1 MSDFAKEIISV
12 NIEDELKQSYL
23 SYALSVIHGRAL
35 PDIRDGLKP
44 VHRRILYAMYDLKNS
59 YNKPYKKSARV
70 VGDVIGK
77 YHPHG
82 DSAVYDAMVRMA
94 QDFSM
99 RYPIVEGQGNFG
111 SIDGDP
117 PAAMRYTEVRMA
129 KITDQMYGDIEK
141 ETVSYSPNYD
151 GSEFIPD
158 VLPTKIP
165 NLLVNGSSGIAVG
178 MATNIPPHNLTE
190 VLNASV
196 NLINDPKL
204 SIDDLIKDIS
214 GPDFPTGGTID
225 GKAGIYEA
233 YKTGRGII
241 HIRSNTSIEEDE
253 KSGKQSLIIN
263 EIPFM
268 VNKAKMLEKIAELVK
283 EKKIEGI
290 TEIRDESDKDGLRVV
305 IEVRKG
311 DSVEVL
317 ENNLFAQTQLEQ
329 SFGINFTVLVDG
341 QPKEVNLKEMLEAF
355 IKHRKDIIT
364 KRTKYD
370 LKKAKDRGH
379 IVEGLMVAIANID
392 EVITIIKKSKDPKLA
407 ADAIC
412 KKVWK
417 AGPVEA
423 ILKKVG
429 KDACKP
435 KGLSNDLGINGKKYK
450 LSPDQAK
457 AILEL
462 RLGRLTGLE
471 QDNLS
476 NEFSDIVA
484 KIIDLQKILDD
495 KETLKNLMIEE
506 LEEVK
511 TNFGDERRT
520 LINDTRR
527 GITNEDLI
535 PEEMRVLTVSR
546 SGYAKTQP
554 LDEYR
559 EQRRGGQGKAAAA
572 VKEEDLIQNLYVLSS
587 HMQILCF
594 TTKGKV
600 FWLKVYEIPVA
611 SRTSKGRPLV
621 NMLNLDDDESVSDI
635 LPVSEFSDDQF
646 IFMATRNGTTK
657 KTNLSLFSKKY
668 KSGIKAINLDE
679 DDKLVGT
686 AITSGDN
693 EILLASSSGKLIRFN
708 ESHVRPMG
716 RTARGVRGIR
726 LKKDEKLISLM
737 IADSEK
743 TILCVSENGYGKKTA
758 LDDFPSHN
766 RGGQGVISMKTSER
780 NGSMVSAAL
789 VEDEDGIMLI
799 SDKGTMIRTSV
810 SQVPTLSRN
819 TQGVKVITPK
829 EGEKLIECVTI
840 PTRTKITKRTN
851 NAQMEFLRW
860 ARCHI

>member
-1 MSDFAKEIISV
+1 MTDFAKEIIPV

-44 VHRRILYAMYDLKNS
+44 VHRRILFAMYDLKNS

-94 QDFSM
+94 QDFSL
-99 RYPIVEGQGNFG
+99 RYTLVEGQGNFG

-129 KITDQMYGDIEK
+129 KITDMMLGDLEK
-141 ETVSYSPNYD
+141 ETVSFSPNYD

-165 NLLVNGSSGIAVG
+165 QLLINGSSGIAVG
-178 MATNIPPHNLTE
+178 MATNIPPHNLNE
-190 VLNASV
+190 VV
-196 NLINDPKL
+196 TGCINLIENPDL
-204 SIDDLIKDIS
+204 TIDDLIKDIP

-225 GKAGIYEA
+225 GRAGIYDA

-241 HIRSNTSIEEDE
+241 HIRSNTSIEED
-253 KSGKQSLIIN
+253 KSGKQSLIID

-268 VNKAKMLEKIAELVK
+268 VNKARMLEKIAELVK
-283 EKKIEGI
+283 DKKIEGI

-311 DSVEVL
+311 ESVEVL

-329 SFGINFTVLVDG
+329 SFGINLTVLSKG
-341 QPKEVNLKEMLEAF
+341 QPKEVNLKEILEAF
-355 IKHRKDIIT
+355 IEHRKDVII

-370 LKKAKDRGH
+370 LRKAKDRGH
-379 IVEGLMVAIANID
+379 IVEGLMVSIANID
-392 EVITIIKKSKDPKLA
+392 EVISIIKKSKDPKVA
-407 ADAIC
+407 AEELC
-412 KKVWK
+412 KKQWD
-417 AGPVEA
+417 AGPLSA

-429 KDACKP
+429 EDACKP
-435 KGLSNDLGINGKKYK
+435 EDLPKDVGINGKKYK
-450 LSPDQAK
+450 LSALQAK

-471 QDNLS
+471 QDNLN
-476 NEFSDIVA
+476 NEFNDIIA
-484 KIIDLQKILDD
+484 KILELQNILDD
-495 KETLKNLMIEE
+495 KATLKALIINE
-506 LEEVK
+506 LNEIK
-511 TNFGDERRT
+511 NNFGDERKT

-535 PEEMRVLTVSR
+535 PEETRVLTVSR

-559 EQRRGGQGKAAAA
+559 EQRRGGQGKAAAS

-587 HMQILCF
+587 HVQILCF

-611 SRTSKGRPLV
+611 SRISKGRPLV
-621 NMLNLDDDESVSDI
+621 NMLNLDDDESVSEI
-635 LPVSEFSDDQF
+635 LPVEEFTEDKF
-646 IFMATRNGTTK
+646 IFMATKKGTTK
-657 KTNLSLFSKKY
+657 KTNLSLFAKKY
-668 KSGIKAINLDE
+668 KSGIKAINLDDE
-679 DDKLVGT
+679 DVLIGT
-686 AITSGDN
+686 AITSGND
-693 EILLASSSGKLIRFN
+693 EILLASSSGKLIRFS

-716 RTARGVRGIR
+716 RTARGVRGIT

-737 IADSEK
+737 VGDETK
-743 TILCVSENGYGKKTA
+743 TILCVSENGYGKKTN

-766 RGGQGVISMKTSER
+766 RGGQGVISMKTSDR
-780 NGSMVSAAL
+780 NGSMVSSTL
-789 VEDEDGIMLI
+789 VEDNDGIMLI

-810 SQVPTLSRN
+810 EQVPTLSRN
-819 TQGVKVITPK
+819 TQGVKIITPK

-840 PTRTKITKRTN
+840 PQEEEDVVEEQEK
-851 NAQMEFLRW
+851 
-860 ARCHI
+860 

>member
-1 MSDFAKEIISV
+1 MSDFAKEII
-12 NIEDELKQSYL
+12 NINIQDELKQSYL

-44 VHRRILYAMYDLKNS
+44 VHRRILFAMHDLKNT

-82 DSAVYDAMVRMA
+82 DSAVYEAMVRMA

-99 RYPIVEGQGNFG
+99 RYMVVEGQGNFG
-111 SIDGDP
+111 SIDGDR

-129 KITDQMYGDIEK
+129 KITDHMLGDLEK
-141 ETVSYSPNYD
+141 DTVSFSPNYD

-158 VLPTKIP
+158 VLPTKVP
-165 NLLVNGSSGIAVG
+165 YLLINGSSGIAVG
-178 MATNIPPHNLTE
+178 MATNVPPHNLTE
-190 VLNASV
+190 V
-196 NLINDPKL
+196 INGCLRLVDNPDS
-204 SIDDLIKDIS
+204 SIDDLIQEIS

-225 GKAGIYEA
+225 GRSGIYEA

-241 HIRSNTSIEEDE
+241 HIRSNTSIEED
-253 KSGKQSLIIN
+253 KNGKQSLIIN
-263 EIPFM
+263 EIPYM
-268 VNKAKMLEKIAELVK
+268 VNKSKMLEKIAELVK

-329 SFGINFTVLVDG
+329 SFGINLTVLVDG
-341 QPKEVNLKEMLEAF
+341 QPREVNLKEILEAF
-355 IKHRKDIIT
+355 IKHRKNIIT
-364 KRTKYD
+364 KRTIFD
-370 LKKAKDRGH
+370 LKKAKERGH

-392 EVITIIKKSKDPKLA
+392 EVITIIKKSKDPKVA
-407 ADAIC
+407 AEALV
-412 KKVWK
+412 KKQWN

-435 KGLSNDLGINGKKYK
+435 LDIKAEYGLNGKKYK

-471 QDNLS
+471 QDNLNS
-476 NEFSDIVA
+476 EFSDLVA
-484 KIIDLQKILDD
+484 KILELQKILDD
-495 KETLKNLMIEE
+495 KTTLEIILVGE
-506 LEEVK
+506 LNEIK
-511 TNFGDERRT
+511 DNFGDERRT

-535 PEEMRVLTVSR
+535 PEETRVLTISR

-572 VKEEDLIQNLYVLSS
+572 VKEEDLIQSLYVLSS
-587 HMQILCF
+587 HTQILCF

-635 LPVSEFSDDQF
+635 LPVGEFSEDQY

-668 KSGIKAINLDE
+668 KSGIKAINLD
-679 DDKLVGT
+679 DDDRLIGT
-686 AITSGDN
+686 AITNGN
-693 EILLASSSGKLIRFN
+693 QEILLASSSGKLIRF
-708 ESHVRPMG
+708 EEDQVRHMG
-716 RTARGVRGIR
+716 RTARGVRGMK
-726 LKKDEKLISLM
+726 LKKGEKIISLM
-737 IADSEK
+737 IADDTK
-743 TILCVSENGYGKKTA
+743 TVLCVSENGYGKKTS
-758 LDDFPSHN
+758 LDDFPAHN

-780 NGSMVSAAL
+780 NGLMVSSTL
-789 VEDEDGIMLI
+789 VNDDAGIMLI

-810 SQVPTLSRN
+810 SQIPTLSRN

-840 PTRTKITKRTN
+840 PDEGDDEVQEEAT
-851 NAQMEFLRW
+851 E
-860 ARCHI
+860 

>member
-1 MSDFAKEIISV
+1 MSDFAKEIINV
-12 NIEDELKQSYL
+12 NIQDELKQSYL

-44 VHRRILYAMYDLKNS
+44 VHRRILFAMHDLKNT

-82 DSAVYDAMVRMA
+82 DSAVYEAMVRMA

-99 RYPIVEGQGNFG
+99 RYMVVEGQGNFG
-111 SIDGDP
+111 SIDGDR

-129 KITDQMYGDIEK
+129 KITDQMLGDLEK
-141 ETVSYSPNYD
+141 DTVSFSPNYD

-165 NLLVNGSSGIAVG
+165 NLLINGSSGIAVG

-190 VLNASV
+190 V
-196 NLINDPKL
+196 INGCLRLLSNPKT
-204 SIDDLIKDIS
+204 SIDELIQDIS

-241 HIRSNTSIEEDE
+241 HIRSNTTIEED
-253 KSGKQSLIIN
+253 KNGKQSIVVN
-263 EIPFM
+263 EIPYM

-317 ENNLFAQTQLEQ
+317 ENNLFSQTQLEQ
-329 SFGINFTVLVDG
+329 SFGINLTVLSEG
-341 QPKEVNLKEMLEAF
+341 QPKEVNLKEILEAF
-355 IKHRKDIIT
+355 IGHRKDIIT
-364 KRTKYD
+364 KRTIFD
-370 LKKAKDRGH
+370 LKKAKERGH

-392 EVITIIKKSKDPKLA
+392 EVITIIKKSKDPKVA
-407 ADAIC
+407 AAALV
-412 KKVWK
+412 KKSWK

-435 KGLSNDLGINGKKYK
+435 SNVGAEYGLKGKKYK
-450 LSPDQAK
+450 LSPEQAK

-471 QDNLS
+471 QDNL
-476 NEFSDIVA
+476 NAEFNDIVS
-484 KIIDLQKILDD
+484 KILELQKILDD
-495 KETLKNLMIEE
+495 KSTLEALLVSE
-506 LEEVK
+506 LNEIK
-511 TNFGDERRT
+511 DNFGDERRT
-520 LINDTRR
+520 LINNTRR

-535 PEEMRVLTVSR
+535 PEETRVLTISR

-559 EQRRGGQGKAAAA
+559 EQKRGGQGKAAAS

-587 HMQILCF
+587 HTQILCF

-621 NMLNLDDDESVSDI
+621 NMLNLDDDESVSEI
-635 LPVSEFSDDQF
+635 LPVGEFSDDKF
-646 IFMATRNGTTK
+646 IFMATKNGTTK

-668 KSGIKAINLDE
+668 KSGIKAINLD
-679 DDKLVGT
+679 DDDRLIGT
-686 AITSGDN
+686 AITDGN
-693 EILLASSSGKLIRFN
+693 QQILLASSAGKLIRFN
-708 ESHVRPMG
+708 EEHVRHMG
-716 RTARGVRGIR
+716 RTARGVRGMK
-726 LKKDEKLISLM
+726 LKKGEKIISLM
-737 IADSEK
+737 IADNTK
-743 TILCVSENGYGKKTA
+743 TVLCVSENGYGKKTN

-780 NGSMVSAAL
+780 NGAMVSSAL
-789 VEDEDGIMLI
+789 VNDDAGIMLI

-810 SQVPTLSRN
+810 SQIPTLSRN

-840 PTRTKITKRTN
+840 PDDGEDDDAKGG
-851 NAQMEFLRW
+851 ASE
-860 ARCHI
+860 

>member
-44 VHRRILYAMYDLKNS
+44 VHRRILFAMYDLKNS

-94 QDFSM
+94 QDFSL
-99 RYPIVEGQGNFG
+99 RYTLVEGQGNFG

-129 KITDQMYGDIEK
+129 KITDQMLGDLEK
-141 ETVSYSPNYD
+141 DTVSFSPNYD
-151 GSEFIPD
+151 GSEHIPD

-165 NLLVNGSSGIAVG
+165 NLLINGSSGIAVG

-190 VLNASV
+190 VITSCI
-196 NLINDPKL
+196 NLIENPKL
-204 SIDDLIKDIS
+204 SIDELIKDIP

-225 GKAGIYEA
+225 GRAGIYEA

-241 HIRSNTSIEEDE
+241 HIRSNTSIEED

-268 VNKAKMLEKIAELVK
+268 VNKARMLEKIAELVK
-283 EKKIEGI
+283 DKKIEGI

-329 SFGINFTVLVDG
+329 SFGINLTVLSKG
-341 QPKEVNLKEMLEAF
+341 QPKEVNLKEILEAF
-355 IKHRKDIIT
+355 IEHRKDVIV
-364 KRTKYD
+364 KRTKFD
-370 LKKAKDRGH
+370 LKKAKERGH
-379 IVEGLMVAIANID
+379 IVEGLMVSIANID
-392 EVITIIKKSKDPKLA
+392 EVIAIIKKSKDPKVA
-407 ADAIC
+407 AEALC
-412 KKVWK
+412 KKQWD
-417 AGPVEA
+417 AGPLHA

-429 KDACKP
+429 EDACKP
-435 KGLSNDLGINGKKYK
+435 KGLPKDVGIKGKKYK
-450 LSPDQAK
+450 LSPLQAK

-471 QDNLS
+471 QDNLN
-476 NEFSDIVA
+476 NEFNDIIT
-484 KIIDLQKILDD
+484 KILELQKILDD
-495 KETLKNLMIEE
+495 KATLQALIMDDLNQIKA
-506 LEEVK
+506 
-511 TNFGDERRT
+511 TFGDERKT

-535 PEEMRVLTVSR
+535 PEETRVLTVSR

-559 EQRRGGQGKAAAA
+559 EQRRGGQGKAAAS

-587 HMQILCF
+587 HVQILCF

-611 SRTSKGRPLV
+611 SRISKGRPLV
-621 NMLNLDDDESVSDI
+621 NMLNLDDDESVSEI
-635 LPVSEFSDDQF
+635 LPVDEFSDDKY
-646 IFMATRNGTTK
+646 IFMATRKGTTK
-657 KTNLSLFSKKY
+657 KTNLSLFAKKY
-668 KSGIKAINLDE
+668 KSGIKAINLD
-679 DDKLVGT
+679 DDVLIGT
-686 AITSGDN
+686 AITSGED
-693 EILLASSSGKLIRFN
+693 EILLASSAGKLIRFS

-716 RTARGVRGIR
+716 RTARGVRGIK
-726 LKKDEKLISLM
+726 LKKGEKLISLM
-737 IADSEK
+737 LGDPSK
-743 TILCVSENGYGKKTA
+743 TILCVSENGFGKKTN

-780 NGSMVSAAL
+780 NGVMVSSTL
-789 VEDEDGIMLI
+789 VEDDDGIMLI

-810 SQVPTLSRN
+810 EQVPTLSRN
-819 TQGVKVITPK
+819 TQGVKIITPK
-829 EGEKLIECVTI
+829 DGEKLIECVTI
-840 PTRTKITKRTN
+840 PKEDDEDN
-851 NAQMEFLRW
+851 HQ
-860 ARCHI
+860 

>member
-44 VHRRILYAMYDLKNS
+44 VHRRILFAMYDLKNS

-94 QDFSM
+94 QDFSL
-99 RYPIVEGQGNFG
+99 RYTLVEGQGNFG

-129 KITDQMYGDIEK
+129 KITDQMLGDLEK
-141 ETVSYSPNYD
+141 DTVSFSPNYD
-151 GSEFIPD
+151 GSEHIPD

-165 NLLVNGSSGIAVG
+165 NLLINGSSGIAVG

-190 VLNASV
+190 VITGCI
-196 NLINDPKL
+196 NLIENPKL
-204 SIDDLIKDIS
+204 SIDELIKDIP

-225 GKAGIYEA
+225 GRAGIYEA

-241 HIRSNTSIEEDE
+241 HIRSNTSIEED

-268 VNKAKMLEKIAELVK
+268 VNKARMLEKIAELVK
-283 EKKIEGI
+283 DKKIEGI

-329 SFGINFTVLVDG
+329 SFGINLTVLSKG
-341 QPKEVNLKEMLEAF
+341 QPKEVNLKEILEAF
-355 IKHRKDIIT
+355 IEHRKDVIV
-364 KRTKYD
+364 KRTKFD
-370 LKKAKDRGH
+370 LKKAKERGH
-379 IVEGLMVAIANID
+379 IVEGLMVSIANID
-392 EVITIIKKSKDPKLA
+392 EVIAIIKKSKDPKVA
-407 ADAIC
+407 AEALC
-412 KKVWK
+412 KKQWD
-417 AGPVEA
+417 AGPLHA

-429 KDACKP
+429 EDACKP
-435 KGLSNDLGINGKKYK
+435 KGLPKDVGIKGKKYK
-450 LSPDQAK
+450 LSPLQAK

-471 QDNLS
+471 QDNLN
-476 NEFSDIVA
+476 NEFNDIIT
-484 KIIDLQKILDD
+484 KILELQKILDD
-495 KETLKNLMIEE
+495 KATLQALIIDE
-506 LEEVK
+506 LNQIK
-511 TNFGDERRT
+511 ATFGDERKT

-535 PEEMRVLTVSR
+535 PEETRVLTVSR

-559 EQRRGGQGKAAAA
+559 EQRRGGQGKAAAS

-587 HMQILCF
+587 HVQILCF

-611 SRTSKGRPLV
+611 SRISKGRPLV
-621 NMLNLDDDESVSDI
+621 NMLNLDDDESVSEI
-635 LPVSEFSDDQF
+635 LPVDEFSDDKY
-646 IFMATRNGTTK
+646 IFMATRKGTTK
-657 KTNLSLFSKKY
+657 KTNLSLFAKKY
-668 KSGIKAINLDE
+668 KSGIKAINLD
-679 DDKLVGT
+679 DDDVLIGT
-686 AITSGDN
+686 AITSGED
-693 EILLASSSGKLIRFN
+693 EILLASSSGKLIRFS

-716 RTARGVRGIR
+716 RTARGVRGIK
-726 LKKDEKLISLM
+726 LKK
-737 IADSEK
+737 
-743 TILCVSENGYGKKTA
+743 
-758 LDDFPSHN
+758 
-766 RGGQGVISMKTSER
+766 
-780 NGSMVSAAL
+780 
-789 VEDEDGIMLI
+789 
-799 SDKGTMIRTSV
+799 
-810 SQVPTLSRN
+810 
-819 TQGVKVITPK
+819 
-829 EGEKLIECVTI
+829 GEK
-840 PTRTKITKRTN
+840 
-851 NAQMEFLRW
+851 
-860 ARCHI
+860 

>member
-1 MSDFAKEIISV
+1 MTDFAKEIIPI

-44 VHRRILYAMYDLKNS
+44 VHRRILFAMYDLKNS

-94 QDFSM
+94 QDFSL
-99 RYPIVEGQGNFG
+99 RYTLVEGQGNFG

-129 KITDQMYGDIEK
+129 KITDMMLGDLEK
-141 ETVSYSPNYD
+141 ETVSFSPNYD

-165 NLLVNGSSGIAVG
+165 QLLINGSSGIAVG
-178 MATNIPPHNLTE
+178 MATNIPPHNLNE
-190 VLNASV
+190 VV
-196 NLINDPKL
+196 TGCINLIENPDL
-204 SIDDLIKDIS
+204 TIDDLIKDIP

-225 GKAGIYEA
+225 GRAGIYDA

-241 HIRSNTSIEEDE
+241 HIRSNTSIEED
-253 KSGKQSLIIN
+253 KSGKQSLIID

-268 VNKAKMLEKIAELVK
+268 VNKARMLEKIAELVK
-283 EKKIEGI
+283 DKKIEGI

-311 DSVEVL
+311 ESVEVL

-329 SFGINFTVLVDG
+329 SFGINLTVLSKG
-341 QPKEVNLKEMLEAF
+341 QPKEVNLKEILEAF
-355 IKHRKDIIT
+355 IEHRKDVII

-370 LKKAKDRGH
+370 LRKAKDRGH
-379 IVEGLMVAIANID
+379 IVEGLMVSIANID
-392 EVITIIKKSKDPKLA
+392 EVISIIKKSKDPKVA
-407 ADAIC
+407 AEELC
-412 KKVWK
+412 KKQWD
-417 AGPVEA
+417 AGPLSA

-429 KDACKP
+429 EDACKP
-435 KGLSNDLGINGKKYK
+435 EDLPKDVGINGKKYK
-450 LSPDQAK
+450 LSALQAK

-471 QDNLS
+471 QDNLN
-476 NEFSDIVA
+476 NEFNDIIA
-484 KIIDLQKILDD
+484 KILELQNILDD
-495 KETLKNLMIEE
+495 KATLKALIINE
-506 LEEVK
+506 LNEIK
-511 TNFGDERRT
+511 NNFGDERKT

-535 PEEMRVLTVSR
+535 PEETRVLTVSR

-559 EQRRGGQGKAAAA
+559 EQRRGGQGKAAAS

-587 HMQILCF
+587 HVQILCF

-611 SRTSKGRPLV
+611 SRISKGRPLV
-621 NMLNLDDDESVSDI
+621 NMLNLDDDESVSEI
-635 LPVSEFSDDQF
+635 LPVEEFTEDKF
-646 IFMATRNGTTK
+646 IFMATKKGTTK
-657 KTNLSLFSKKY
+657 KTNLSLFAKKY
-668 KSGIKAINLDE
+668 KSGIKAINLD
-679 DDKLVGT
+679 DDDVLIGT
-686 AITSGDN
+686 AITSGND
-693 EILLASSSGKLIRFN
+693 EILLASSSGKLIRFS

-716 RTARGVRGIR
+716 RTARGVRGIT

-737 IADSEK
+737 VGDETK
-743 TILCVSENGYGKKTA
+743 TILCVSENGYGKKTN

-766 RGGQGVISMKTSER
+766 RGGQGVISMKTSDR
-780 NGSMVSAAL
+780 NGSMVSSTL
-789 VEDEDGIMLI
+789 VEDNDGIMLI

-810 SQVPTLSRN
+810 EQVPTLSRN
-819 TQGVKVITPK
+819 TQGVKIITPK

-840 PTRTKITKRTN
+840 PQEEEDVVEEQEK
-851 NAQMEFLRW
+851 
-860 ARCHI
+860 

>member
-1 MSDFAKEIISV
+1 MTDFAKEILPVS
-12 NIEDELKQSYL
+12 IENELKQSYL

-99 RYPIVEGQGNFG
+99 RYTLVEGQGNFG

-129 KITDQMYGDIEK
+129 KITDQMLADLEK
-141 ETVSYSPNYD
+141 ETVSFSENYD
-151 GSEFIPD
+151 GSEHIPD

-165 NLLVNGSSGIAVG
+165 NLLINGSSGIAVG

-190 VLNASV
+190 VINASI
-196 NLINDPKL
+196 NLINNPKT
-204 SIDDLIKDIS
+204 SIDEIIKDIS
-214 GPDFPTGGTID
+214 GPDFPTGGIID

-241 HIRSNTSIEEDE
+241 HIRSKTSIEED
-253 KSGKQSLIIN
+253 KNGKQSLIIH
-263 EIPFM
+263 EIPYM
-268 VNKAKMLEKIAELVK
+268 VNKARMLEKIAELVK
-283 EKKIEGI
+283 DKKIEGI

-341 QPKEVNLKEMLEAF
+341 QPKEVDIKEILSAF
-355 IKHRKDIIT
+355 VKHRKEIII

-370 LKKAKDRGH
+370 LKKTKERGH

-392 EVITIIKKSKDPKLA
+392 EVIQIIKKSKDPKIA
-407 ADAIC
+407 AEALC
-412 KKVWK
+412 KKLWK

-435 KGLSNDLGINGKKYK
+435 SGISKDAGISGKKYK
-450 LSPDQAK
+450 LSKEQAK

-476 NEFSDIVA
+476 KEFNEIIN
-484 KIIDLQKILDD
+484 KIIELQKILDD
-495 KETLKNLMIEE
+495 KDTLKALIISE
-506 LEEVK
+506 LDEIK
-511 TNFGDERRT
+511 NNFGDERKT
-520 LINDTRR
+520 DINDTRR

-535 PEEMRVLTVSR
+535 PEETRVLTVSR

-559 EQRRGGQGKAAAA
+559 EQRRGGQGKAAAS

-587 HMQILCF
+587 HDQILCF

-621 NMLNLDDDESVSDI
+621 NMLKLDDDERVSDI
-635 LPVSEFSDDQF
+635 LPVNDFSDDQY
-646 IFMATRNGTTK
+646 IYMATKKGTNK
-657 KTNLSLFSKKY
+657 KSNLSFFAKKY
-668 KSGIKAINLDE
+668 KSGIKAINLDD
-679 DDKLVGT
+679 DDKLIGT
-686 AITSGDN
+686 AITNGQD
-693 EILLASSSGKLIRFN
+693 EILLASSSGKLIRFH
-708 ESHVRPMG
+708 ESKVRPMG
-716 RTARGVRGIR
+716 RTARGVRGMK
-726 LKKDEKLISLM
+726 LKKGESLISLM
-737 IADSEK
+737 VADNTK
-743 TILCVSENGYGKKTA
+743 TVLCVSENGYGKKTK
-758 LDDFPSHN
+758 LDDFPTHN
-766 RGGQGVISMKTSER
+766 RGGQGVISIKTSER
-780 NGSMVSAAL
+780 NGLMVSAKL
-789 VEDEDGIMLI
+789 VEDDDGIMLI
-799 SDKGTMIRTSV
+799 SDKGTMIRTNV
-810 SQVPTLSRN
+810 NQVPTLSRN
-819 TQGVKVITPK
+819 TQGVKIISPK
-829 EGEKLIECVTI
+829 DGEKLIECVNI
-840 PTRTKITKRTN
+840 PKEET
-851 NAQMEFLRW
+851 EEE
-860 ARCHI
+860 

>member
-1 MSDFAKEIISV
+1 MSDFAKEIINV
-12 NIEDELKQSYL
+12 NIQDELKQSYL

-44 VHRRILYAMYDLKNS
+44 VHRRILFAMHDLKNT

-82 DSAVYDAMVRMA
+82 DSAVYEAMVRMA

-99 RYPIVEGQGNFG
+99 RYMVVEGQGNFG
-111 SIDGDP
+111 SIDGDR

-129 KITDQMYGDIEK
+129 KITDHMLGDLEK
-141 ETVSYSPNYD
+141 DTVSFSPNYD

-165 NLLVNGSSGIAVG
+165 YLLINGSSGIAVG

-190 VLNASV
+190 V
-196 NLINDPKL
+196 INGCLKL
-204 SIDDLIKDIS
+204 VEKPDSSIDDLIHEIS

-225 GKAGIYEA
+225 GRAGIYEA

-241 HIRSNTSIEEDE
+241 HIRSNTSIEED
-253 KSGKQSLIIN
+253 KNGKQSLIVN
-263 EIPFM
+263 EIPYM

-329 SFGINFTVLVDG
+329 SFGINLTVLVDG
-341 QPKEVNLKEMLEAF
+341 QPREVNLKEILEAF
-355 IKHRKDIIT
+355 IKHRKNIIT
-364 KRTKYD
+364 KRTIFD
-370 LKKAKDRGH
+370 LKKAKERGH

-392 EVITIIKKSKDPKLA
+392 EVITIIKKSKDPKVA
-407 ADAIC
+407 AEALI
-412 KKVWK
+412 KKQWK

-435 KGLSNDLGINGKKYK
+435 LDTKAEYGLNGKKYK

-471 QDNLS
+471 QDNLNS
-476 NEFSDIVA
+476 EFSDIVE
-484 KIIDLQKILDD
+484 KILELQKILDD
-495 KETLKNLMIEE
+495 KATLETILVNELNEIKN
-506 LEEVK
+506 
-511 TNFGDERRT
+511 NFGDERRT

-535 PEEMRVLTVSR
+535 PEETRVLTISR

-587 HMQILCF
+587 HTQILCF

-635 LPVSEFSDDQF
+635 LPVGEFSEDQF
-646 IFMATRNGTTK
+646 VFMATRNGTTK

-668 KSGIKAINLDE
+668 KSGIKAINLD
-679 DDKLVGT
+679 DDDRLIGT
-686 AITSGDN
+686 AITNGSQ
-693 EILLASSSGKLIRFN
+693 EILLASSSGKLIRF
-708 ESHVRPMG
+708 EEDQVRHMG
-716 RTARGVRGIR
+716 RTARGVRGMK
-726 LKKDEKLISLM
+726 LKKDEKIISLM
-737 IADSEK
+737 IADNTK
-743 TILCVSENGYGKKTA
+743 TVLCVSENGYGKKTN
-758 LDDFPSHN
+758 LDDFPAHN

-780 NGSMVSAAL
+780 NGLMVSSAL
-789 VEDEDGIMLI
+789 VDDDAGIMLI

-810 SQVPTLSRN
+810 SQIPTLSRN

-829 EGEKLIECVTI
+829 DGEKLIECVTI
-840 PTRTKITKRTN
+840 PDEGEDEVEEE
-851 NAQMEFLRW
+851 ASE
-860 ARCHI
+860 

>member
-1 MSDFAKEIISV
+1 MSDFAKEIINV
-12 NIEDELKQSYL
+12 NIQDELKQSYL

-44 VHRRILYAMYDLKNS
+44 VHRRILFAMHDLKNT

-82 DSAVYDAMVRMA
+82 DSAVYEAMVRMA

-99 RYPIVEGQGNFG
+99 RYMVVEGQGNFG
-111 SIDGDP
+111 SIDGDR

-129 KITDQMYGDIEK
+129 KITDHMLGDLEK
-141 ETVSYSPNYD
+141 DTVSFSPNYD

-158 VLPTKIP
+158 VLPTKVP
-165 NLLVNGSSGIAVG
+165 YLLINGSSGIAVG

-190 VLNASV
+190 VINGCLKLVDNPDSSIDE
-196 NLINDPKL
+196 LINE
-204 SIDDLIKDIS
+204 IS

-225 GKAGIYEA
+225 GRAGIYEA

-241 HIRSNTSIEEDE
+241 HIRSNTSIEED
-253 KSGKQSLIIN
+253 KNGKQSLIVN
-263 EIPFM
+263 EIPYM

-329 SFGINFTVLVDG
+329 SFGINLTVLVEG
-341 QPKEVNLKEMLEAF
+341 QPKEVNLKEILEAF

-364 KRTKYD
+364 KRTIFD
-370 LKKAKDRGH
+370 LKKAKERGH

-392 EVITIIKKSKDPKLA
+392 EVITIIKKSKDPKVA
-407 ADAIC
+407 AEALI
-412 KKVWK
+412 KKQWK

-435 KGLSNDLGINGKKYK
+435 LDIKAEYGLNGKKYK
-450 LSPDQAK
+450 LSPEQAK

-471 QDNLS
+471 QDNLNS
-476 NEFSDIVA
+476 EFSDIIE
-484 KIIDLQKILDD
+484 KILEFQKILDD
-495 KETLKNLMIEE
+495 KATLEALLVDELNEIKN
-506 LEEVK
+506 
-511 TNFGDERRT
+511 NFGDERRT

-535 PEEMRVLTVSR
+535 PEETRVLTISR

-587 HMQILCF
+587 HTQILCF

-635 LPVSEFSDDQF
+635 LP
-646 IFMATRNGTTK
+646 

-668 KSGIKAINLDE
+668 KSGIKAINLD
-679 DDKLVGT
+679 DDDRLIGT
-686 AITSGDN
+686 AITTGN
-693 EILLASSSGKLIRFN
+693 QEILLASSAGKLIRFA
-708 ESHVRPMG
+708 EDQVRHMG
-716 RTARGVRGIR
+716 RTARGVRGMK
-726 LKKDEKLISLM
+726 LKKDEKIISLM
-737 IADSEK
+737 IADDTK
-743 TILCVSENGYGKKTA
+743 TVLCVSENGYGKKTN
-758 LDDFPSHN
+758 LDDFPAHN

-780 NGSMVSAAL
+780 NGLMVSSAL
-789 VEDEDGIMLI
+789 VDDDAGIMLI

-810 SQVPTLSRN
+810 SQIPTLSRN

-829 EGEKLIECVTI
+829 DGEKLIECVTI
-840 PTRTKITKRTN
+840 PDEDEDEDE
-851 NAQMEFLRW
+851 ASE
-860 ARCHI
+860 

>member
-1 MSDFAKEIISV
+1 MSDFAKEIINV
-12 NIEDELKQSYL
+12 NIQDELKQSYL

-44 VHRRILYAMYDLKNS
+44 VHRRILFAMHDLKNT

-99 RYPIVEGQGNFG
+99 RYMVVEGQGNFG
-111 SIDGDP
+111 SIDGDR

-129 KITDQMYGDIEK
+129 KITDQMLGDLEK
-141 ETVSYSPNYD
+141 DTVSFSPNYD

-165 NLLVNGSSGIAVG
+165 NLLINGSSGIAVG

-190 VLNASV
+190 VINGCLRLLSNPKTAIDE
-196 NLINDPKL
+196 LIQ
-204 SIDDLIKDIS
+204 DIS

-241 HIRSNTSIEEDE
+241 HIRSNTTIEED
-253 KSGKQSLIIN
+253 KNGKQSIVVN
-263 EIPFM
+263 EIPYM

-317 ENNLFAQTQLEQ
+317 ENNLFSQTQLEQ
-329 SFGINFTVLVDG
+329 SFGINLTVLSEG
-341 QPKEVNLKEMLEAF
+341 QPKEVNLKEILEAF
-355 IKHRKDIIT
+355 IGHRKDIIT
-364 KRTKYD
+364 KRTIFD
-370 LKKAKDRGH
+370 LKKAKERGH

-392 EVITIIKKSKDPKLA
+392 EVITIIKKSKDPKVA
-407 ADAIC
+407 AAALV
-412 KKVWK
+412 KKSWK

-435 KGLSNDLGINGKKYK
+435 SNVGAEYGLKGKKYK
-450 LSPDQAK
+450 LSAEQAK

-471 QDNLS
+471 QDNL
-476 NEFSDIVA
+476 NAEFNDIVS
-484 KIIDLQKILDD
+484 KILELQKILDD
-495 KETLKNLMIEE
+495 KSTLEALLVSE
-506 LEEVK
+506 LNEIK
-511 TNFGDERRT
+511 DNFGDERRT

-535 PEEMRVLTVSR
+535 PEETRVLTISR

-559 EQRRGGQGKAAAA
+559 EQKRGGQGKAAAS

-587 HMQILCF
+587 HTQILCF

-621 NMLNLDDDESVSDI
+621 NMLNLDDDESVSEI
-635 LPVSEFSDDQF
+635 LPVAEFSDDKF
-646 IFMATRNGTTK
+646 IFMATKNGTTK

-668 KSGIKAINLDE
+668 KSGIKAINLD
-679 DDKLVGT
+679 DDDRLIGT
-686 AITSGDN
+686 AITDGN
-693 EILLASSSGKLIRFN
+693 QQILLASSAGKLIRFN
-708 ESHVRPMG
+708 EEHVRHMG
-716 RTARGVRGIR
+716 RTARGVRGMK
-726 LKKDEKLISLM
+726 LKKGEKIISLM
-737 IADSEK
+737 IADNTK
-743 TILCVSENGYGKKTA
+743 TVLCVSENGYGKKTN

-780 NGSMVSAAL
+780 NGAMVSSAL
-789 VEDEDGIMLI
+789 VNDDAGIMLI

-810 SQVPTLSRN
+810 SQIPTLSRN

-840 PTRTKITKRTN
+840 PDDGEDDDAKDG
-851 NAQMEFLRW
+851 ASE
-860 ARCHI
+860 

>member
-1 MSDFAKEIISV
+1 MSDFAKEILSV

-141 ETVSYSPNYD
+141 DTVSYSPNYD

-190 VLNASV
+190 VLNASI
-196 NLINDPKL
+196 NLINNPKI

-241 HIRSNTSIEEDE
+241 HTRSNTSIEEDE
-253 KSGKQSLIIN
+253 KSGKQSLIVN
-263 EIPFM
+263 EIPYM
-268 VNKAKMLEKIAELVK
+268 VNKARMLEKIAELVK

-355 IKHRKDIIT
+355 VKHRKDIIT

-370 LKKAKDRGH
+370 LKKAKERGH

-392 EVITIIKKSKDPKLA
+392 EVITIIKKSKDPKIA
-407 ADAIC
+407 AEALC
-412 KKVWK
+412 KKSWK

-429 KDACKP
+429 NDACKP
-435 KGLSNDLGINGKKYK
+435 KGLSKELGIKGKKYI
-450 LSPDQAK
+450 LSSDQAK

-476 NEFSDIVA
+476 NEFADIVS

-495 KETLKNLMIEE
+495 KETLKNLMINE
-506 LEEVK
+506 LDEVK
-511 TNFGDERRT
+511 KNFGDERRT

-635 LPVSEFSDDQF
+635 LPVSEFSENEY
-646 IFMATRNGTTK
+646 IFMATKKGTTK

-679 DDKLVGT
+679 DDKLIGT
-686 AITSGDN
+686 AITSGEE
-693 EILLASSSGKLIRFN
+693 EILLASSAGKLIRFN
-708 ESHVRPMG
+708 ETHVRPMG

-737 IADSEK
+737 VGDPSK
-743 TILCVSENGYGKKTA
+743 TILCVSENGFGKKTK

-766 RGGQGVISMKTSER
+766 RGGQGVISMKTSDR
-780 NGSMVSAAL
+780 NGSMVSATL

-810 SQVPTLSRN
+810 SQVPTLNRN
-819 TQGVKVITPK
+819 TQGVKIISPK
-829 EGEKLIECVTI
+829 DGEKLIECVTI
-840 PTRTKITKRTN
+840 PN
-851 NAQMEFLRW
+851 EEDQEE
-860 ARCHI
+860 

>member
-1 MSDFAKEIISV
+1 
-12 NIEDELKQSYL
+12 
-23 SYALSVIHGRAL
+23 
-35 PDIRDGLKP
+35 
-44 VHRRILYAMYDLKNS
+44 MYDLKNS

-94 QDFSM
+94 QDFSL
-99 RYPIVEGQGNFG
+99 RYTLVEGQGNFG

-129 KITDQMYGDIEK
+129 KITDMMLGDLEK
-141 ETVSYSPNYD
+141 ETVSFSPNYD

-165 NLLVNGSSGIAVG
+165 NLLINGSSGIAVG
-178 MATNIPPHNLTE
+178 MATNIPPHNLNE
-190 VLNASV
+190 VV
-196 NLINDPKL
+196 TGCINLIENPEL
-204 SIDDLIKDIS
+204 TIDDLIKDIP

-225 GKAGIYEA
+225 GRAGIYDA

-241 HIRSNTSIEEDE
+241 HIRSNTSIEED
-253 KSGKQSLIIN
+253 KSGKQSLIID

-268 VNKAKMLEKIAELVK
+268 VNKARMLEKIAELVK
-283 EKKIEGI
+283 DKKVEGI

-311 DSVEVL
+311 ESVEVL

-329 SFGINFTVLVDG
+329 SFGINLTVLSKG
-341 QPKEVNLKEMLEAF
+341 QPKEVNLKEILEAF
-355 IKHRKDIIT
+355 IEHRKDVII

-370 LKKAKDRGH
+370 LRKAKDRGH
-379 IVEGLMVAIANID
+379 IVEGLMVSIANID
-392 EVITIIKKSKDPKLA
+392 EVISIIKKSKDPKVA
-407 ADAIC
+407 AEELC
-412 KKVWK
+412 KKQWD
-417 AGPVEA
+417 AGPLSA

-429 KDACKP
+429 EDACKP
-435 KGLSNDLGINGKKYK
+435 EDLPKDVGINGKKYK
-450 LSPDQAK
+450 LSALQAK

-471 QDNLS
+471 QDNLN
-476 NEFSDIVA
+476 NEFNDIIA
-484 KIIDLQKILDD
+484 KILELQNILDD
-495 KETLKNLMIEE
+495 KATLKALIINE
-506 LEEVK
+506 LNEIK
-511 TNFGDERRT
+511 NNFGDERKT

-535 PEEMRVLTVSR
+535 PEETRVLTVSR

-559 EQRRGGQGKAAAA
+559 EQRRGGQGKAAAS

-587 HMQILCF
+587 HVQILCF

-611 SRTSKGRPLV
+611 SRISKGRPLV
-621 NMLNLDDDESVSDI
+621 NMLNLDDDESVSEI
-635 LPVSEFSDDQF
+635 LPVEEFTEDKF
-646 IFMATRNGTTK
+646 IFMATKKGTTK
-657 KTNLSLFSKKY
+657 KTNLSLFAKKY
-668 KSGIKAINLDE
+668 KSGIKAINLD
-679 DDKLVGT
+679 DDDVLIGT
-686 AITSGDN
+686 AITSGND
-693 EILLASSSGKLIRFN
+693 EILLASSSGKLIRFS

-716 RTARGVRGIR
+716 RTARGVRGIT

-737 IADSEK
+737 VGDETK
-743 TILCVSENGYGKKTA
+743 TILCVSENGYGKKTN

-766 RGGQGVISMKTSER
+766 RGGQGVISMKTSDR
-780 NGSMVSAAL
+780 NGSMVSSTL
-789 VEDEDGIMLI
+789 VEDNDGIMLI

-810 SQVPTLSRN
+810 EQVPTLSRN
-819 TQGVKVITPK
+819 TQGVKIITPK

-840 PTRTKITKRTN
+840 PQEEEDVVEEQEK
-851 NAQMEFLRW
+851 
-860 ARCHI
+860 

>member
-1 MSDFAKEIISV
+1 MTDFAKEIIPV

-44 VHRRILYAMYDLKNS
+44 VHRRILFAMYDLKNS

-94 QDFSM
+94 QDFSL
-99 RYPIVEGQGNFG
+99 RYTLVEGQGNFG

-129 KITDQMYGDIEK
+129 KITDMMLGDLEK
-141 ETVSYSPNYD
+141 ETVSFSPNYD

-165 NLLVNGSSGIAVG
+165 NLLINGSSGIAVG
-178 MATNIPPHNLTE
+178 MATNIPPHNLNE
-190 VLNASV
+190 VITGCI
-196 NLINDPKL
+196 NLIEDPNL
-204 SIDDLIKDIS
+204 SIDDLIKDIP

-225 GKAGIYEA
+225 GRAGIYEA

-241 HIRSNTSIEEDE
+241 HIRSNTSIEED
-253 KSGKQSLIIN
+253 KSGKQSLIID

-268 VNKAKMLEKIAELVK
+268 VNKARMLEKIAELVK

-329 SFGINFTVLVDG
+329 SFGINLTVLSKG
-341 QPKEVNLKEMLEAF
+341 QPKEVNLKEILEAF
-355 IKHRKDIIT
+355 IDHRKDVII

-370 LKKAKDRGH
+370 LRKAKDRGH
-379 IVEGLMVAIANID
+379 IVEGLMVSIANID
-392 EVITIIKKSKDPKLA
+392 EVISIIKKSKDPKVA
-407 ADAIC
+407 AEELC
-412 KKVWK
+412 KKQWD
-417 AGPVEA
+417 AGPLSA

-429 KDACKP
+429 EDACKP
-435 KGLSNDLGINGKKYK
+435 EDLPKDVGINGKKYK
-450 LSPDQAK
+450 LSALQAK

-471 QDNLS
+471 QDNLN
-476 NEFSDIVA
+476 NEFNDIIA
-484 KIIDLQKILDD
+484 KILELQNILDD
-495 KETLKNLMIEE
+495 KATLTALIIHELNEIKN
-506 LEEVK
+506 
-511 TNFGDERRT
+511 NFGDERKT

-535 PEEMRVLTVSR
+535 PEETRVLTVSR

-559 EQRRGGQGKAAAA
+559 EQRRGGQGKAAAS

-587 HMQILCF
+587 HVQILCF

-611 SRTSKGRPLV
+611 SRISKGRPLV
-621 NMLNLDDDESVSDI
+621 NMLNLDDDESVSEI
-635 LPVSEFSDDQF
+635 LPVEEFTEDKF
-646 IFMATRNGTTK
+646 IFMATKKGTTK
-657 KTNLSLFSKKY
+657 KTNLSLFAKKY
-668 KSGIKAINLDE
+668 KSGIKAINLD
-679 DDKLVGT
+679 DDDVLIGT
-686 AITSGDN
+686 AITSGND
-693 EILLASSSGKLIRFN
+693 EILLASSSGKLIRFS

-716 RTARGVRGIR
+716 RTARGVRGIT
-726 LKKDEKLISLM
+726 LKKGEKLISLM
-737 IADSEK
+737 VGDETK
-743 TILCVSENGYGKKTA
+743 TILCVSENGYGKKTN

-766 RGGQGVISMKTSER
+766 RGGQGVISMKTSDR
-780 NGSMVSAAL
+780 NGSMVSSTL
-789 VEDEDGIMLI
+789 VEDNDGIMLI

-810 SQVPTLSRN
+810 EQVPTLSRN
-819 TQGVKVITPK
+819 TQGVKIITPK

-840 PTRTKITKRTN
+840 PQEEEDVVEEQEK
-851 NAQMEFLRW
+851 
-860 ARCHI
+860 

>member
-1 MSDFAKEIISV
+1 MSDFAKEII
-12 NIEDELKQSYL
+12 NINIQDELKQSYL

-44 VHRRILYAMYDLKNS
+44 VHRRILFAMHDLKNT

-82 DSAVYDAMVRMA
+82 DSAVYEAMVRMA

-99 RYPIVEGQGNFG
+99 RYMVVEGQGNFG
-111 SIDGDP
+111 SIDGDR

-129 KITDQMYGDIEK
+129 KITDHMLGDLEK
-141 ETVSYSPNYD
+141 DTVSFSPNYD

-158 VLPTKIP
+158 VLPTKVP
-165 NLLVNGSSGIAVG
+165 YLLINGSSGIAVG
-178 MATNIPPHNLTE
+178 MATNVPPHNLTE
-190 VLNASV
+190 V
-196 NLINDPKL
+196 INGCLKL
-204 SIDDLIKDIS
+204 VENPDSTIDDLIQEIS

-225 GKAGIYEA
+225 GRSGIYEA

-241 HIRSNTSIEEDE
+241 HIRSNTSIEED
-253 KSGKQSLIIN
+253 KNGKQSLIIN
-263 EIPFM
+263 EIPYM

-329 SFGINFTVLVDG
+329 SFGINLTVLVDG
-341 QPKEVNLKEMLEAF
+341 QPREVTLKEILEAF
-355 IKHRKDIIT
+355 IKHRKNIIT
-364 KRTKYD
+364 KRTIFD
-370 LKKAKDRGH
+370 LKKAKERGH

-392 EVITIIKKSKDPKLA
+392 EVITIIKKSKDPKVA
-407 ADAIC
+407 AEALV
-412 KKVWK
+412 KKQWN

-435 KGLSNDLGINGKKYK
+435 LDIKAEYGLNGKKYK

-471 QDNLS
+471 QDNLNS
-476 NEFSDIVA
+476 EFSDLVT
-484 KIIDLQKILDD
+484 KILELQKILDD
-495 KETLKNLMIEE
+495 KATLEVILVGE
-506 LEEVK
+506 LNEIK
-511 TNFGDERRT
+511 DNFGDERRT

-535 PEEMRVLTVSR
+535 PEETRVLTISR

-572 VKEEDLIQNLYVLSS
+572 VKEEDLIQSLYVLSS
-587 HMQILCF
+587 HTQILCF

-635 LPVSEFSDDQF
+635 LPVGEFSEDQY

-668 KSGIKAINLDE
+668 KSGIKAINLD
-679 DDKLVGT
+679 DDDRLIGT
-686 AITSGDN
+686 AITNGN
-693 EILLASSSGKLIRFN
+693 QEILLASSSGKLIRF
-708 ESHVRPMG
+708 EEDQVRHMG
-716 RTARGVRGIR
+716 RTARGVRGMK
-726 LKKDEKLISLM
+726 LKKGEKIISLM
-737 IADSEK
+737 IADDTK
-743 TILCVSENGYGKKTA
+743 TVLCVSENGYGKKTN
-758 LDDFPSHN
+758 LDDFPAHN

-780 NGSMVSAAL
+780 NGLMVSSAL
-789 VEDEDGIMLI
+789 VDDDAGIMLI

-810 SQVPTLSRN
+810 SQIPTLSRN

-829 EGEKLIECVTI
+829 DGEKLIECVTI
-840 PTRTKITKRTN
+840 PDEGEDEVEEE
-851 NAQMEFLRW
+851 ASE
-860 ARCHI
+860 

>member
-59 YNKPYKKSARV
+59 FNKPYKKSARV

-99 RYPIVEGQGNFG
+99 RYMLVQGQGNFG

-129 KITDQMYGDIEK
+129 KITDQMLNDLEK
-141 ETVSYSPNYD
+141 ETVSFSPNYD
-151 GSEFIPD
+151 GSEYIPD

-178 MATNIPPHNLTE
+178 MATNIPPHNLNE
-190 VLNASV
+190 VINGSIS
-196 NLINDPKL
+196 LIHNPKI
-204 SIDDLIKDIS
+204 SIDELIKDIS

-241 HIRSNTSIEEDE
+241 HVRSNTSIEED

-268 VNKAKMLEKIAELVK
+268 VNKARMLEKIAELVK
-283 EKKIEGI
+283 DKKIEGI

-305 IEVRKG
+305 IEIRKG
-311 DSVEVL
+311 DSADVI
-317 ENNLFAQTQLEQ
+317 ENNLFSQTQLEQ

-341 QPKEVNLKEMLEAF
+341 QPKEVNLKEMLHAF
-355 IKHRKDIIT
+355 IKHRKEIIT

-370 LKKAKDRGH
+370 LKKAKERGH

-392 EVITIIKKSKDPKLA
+392 EVIIIIKKSKDPKVASEALS
-407 ADAIC
+407 
-412 KKVWK
+412 KKIWK

-429 KDACKP
+429 NDACKP
-435 KGLSNDLGINGKKYK
+435 KGIDKSLGIKGKKYK
-450 LSPDQAK
+450 LSNDQAK

-476 NEFSDIVA
+476 SEFNEIVT
-484 KIIDLQKILDD
+484 KIMALQKILDD
-495 KETLKNLMIEE
+495 KDTLKSLMVEE
-506 LEEVK
+506 LEDIK
-511 TNFGDERRT
+511 NSFGDDRKTE
-520 LINDTRR
+520 INDTRR

-535 PEEMRVLTVSR
+535 PEETRVLTVSR

-559 EQRRGGQGKAAAA
+559 EQRRGGQGKAATS

-587 HMQILCF
+587 HVQILCF

-621 NMLNLDDDESVSDI
+621 NMLNLDDDESVSEI
-635 LPVSEFSDDQF
+635 LPVDKFSEDKF
-646 IFMATRNGTTK
+646 IFMATQKGTTK
-657 KTNLSLFSKKY
+657 KTQLSLFAKKY

-679 DDKLVGT
+679 DDKLIGS
-686 AITSGDN
+686 AITSGND
-693 EILLASSSGKLIRFN
+693 EILLASNAGKLIRFN
-708 ESHVRPMG
+708 ESHVRAMG
-716 RTARGVRGIR
+716 RTARGVRGIK
-726 LKKDEKLISLM
+726 LKKDAKLISLM
-737 IADSEK
+737 LGNPNK
-743 TILCVSENGYGKKTA
+743 TILCVSENGYGKKTK

-780 NGSMVSAAL
+780 NGLMVSATL
-789 VEDEDGIMLI
+789 VDDEDGIMLI

-810 SQVPTLSRN
+810 SQIPTLSRN
-819 TQGVKVITPK
+819 TQGVKIITPK
-829 EGEKLIECVTI
+829 EGEKLTECVNI
-840 PTRTKITKRTN
+840 PSEEE
-851 NAQMEFLRW
+851 QE
-860 ARCHI
+860 

>member
-178 MATNIPPHNLTE
+178 MATNIPPHNITE

-241 HIRSNTSIEEDE
+241 HVRSNTSIEEDE

-407 ADAIC
+407 ADALC

-435 KGLSNDLGINGKKYK
+435 KGLSKDLGINGKKYK
-450 LSPDQAK
+450 FSTDQAK

-476 NEFSDIVA
+476 NEFAEIVA

-506 LEEVK
+506 LEEIK

-559 EQRRGGQGKAAAA
+559 EQKRGGQGKAAAA

-635 LPVSEFSDDQF
+635 LPVSEFSDEQY

-766 RGGQGVISMKTSER
+766 RGGQGVISMKTSQR

-810 SQVPTLSRN
+810 SQVPT
-819 TQGVKVITPK
+819 
-829 EGEKLIECVTI
+829 
-840 PTRTKITKRTN
+840 
-851 NAQMEFLRW
+851 
-860 ARCHI
+860 

>member
-1 MSDFAKEIISV
+1 MTDFAKQIIPV

-44 VHRRILYAMYDLKNS
+44 VHRRILFAMYDLKNS

-94 QDFSM
+94 QDFSL
-99 RYPIVEGQGNFG
+99 RYTLVEGQGNFG

-129 KITDQMYGDIEK
+129 KITDMMLGDLEK
-141 ETVSYSPNYD
+141 ETVSFSPNYD

-165 NLLVNGSSGIAVG
+165 NLLINGSSGIAVG
-178 MATNIPPHNLTE
+178 MATNIPPHNLNE
-190 VLNASV
+190 VITGCI
-196 NLINDPKL
+196 NLIENPDL
-204 SIDDLIKDIS
+204 SIDDLIRDIP

-225 GKAGIYEA
+225 GRAGIYEA

-241 HIRSNTSIEEDE
+241 HIRSNTSIEED
-253 KSGKQSLIIN
+253 KSGKQSLIID

-268 VNKAKMLEKIAELVK
+268 VNKARMLEKIAELVK
-283 EKKIEGI
+283 DKKIEGI

-311 DSVEVL
+311 ESVEVL

-329 SFGINFTVLVDG
+329 SFGINLTVLSKG
-341 QPKEVNLKEMLEAF
+341 QPKEVNLKEILEAF
-355 IKHRKDIIT
+355 IEHRKDVII

-370 LKKAKDRGH
+370 LRKAKDRGH
-379 IVEGLMVAIANID
+379 IVEGLMVSIANID
-392 EVITIIKKSKDPKLA
+392 EVISIIKKSKDPKVA
-407 ADAIC
+407 AEELC
-412 KKVWK
+412 KKQWD
-417 AGPVEA
+417 AGPLSA

-429 KDACKP
+429 EDACKP
-435 KGLSNDLGINGKKYK
+435 EDLPKDVGINGKKYK
-450 LSPDQAK
+450 LSALQAK

-471 QDNLS
+471 QDNLN
-476 NEFSDIVA
+476 NEFNDIIA
-484 KIIDLQKILDD
+484 KILELQNILDD
-495 KETLKNLMIEE
+495 KATLKALIINE
-506 LEEVK
+506 LNEIK
-511 TNFGDERRT
+511 NNFGDERKT

-535 PEEMRVLTVSR
+535 PEETRVLTVSR

-559 EQRRGGQGKAAAA
+559 EQRRGGQGKAAAS

-587 HMQILCF
+587 HVQILCF

-611 SRTSKGRPLV
+611 SRISKGRPLV
-621 NMLNLDDDESVSDI
+621 NMLNLDDDESVSEI
-635 LPVSEFSDDQF
+635 LPVEEFTEDKF
-646 IFMATRNGTTK
+646 IFMATKKGTTK
-657 KTNLSLFSKKY
+657 KTNLSLFAKKY
-668 KSGIKAINLDE
+668 KSGIKAINLD
-679 DDKLVGT
+679 DDDVLIGT
-686 AITSGDN
+686 AITSGND
-693 EILLASSSGKLIRFN
+693 EILLASSSGKLIRFS

-716 RTARGVRGIR
+716 RTARGVRGIT
-726 LKKDEKLISLM
+726 LKKGEKLISLM
-737 IADSEK
+737 VGDETK
-743 TILCVSENGYGKKTA
+743 TILCVSENGYGKKTN

-766 RGGQGVISMKTSER
+766 RGGQGVISMKTSDR
-780 NGSMVSAAL
+780 NGSMVSSTL
-789 VEDEDGIMLI
+789 VEDNDGIMLI

-810 SQVPTLSRN
+810 EQVPTLSRN
-819 TQGVKVITPK
+819 TQGVKIITPK

-840 PTRTKITKRTN
+840 PQEEEDVVEEQEK
-851 NAQMEFLRW
+851 
-860 ARCHI
+860 

>member
-44 VHRRILYAMYDLKNS
+44 VHRRILFAMYDLKNS

-94 QDFSM
+94 QDFSL
-99 RYPIVEGQGNFG
+99 RYTLVEGQGNFG

-129 KITDQMYGDIEK
+129 KITDQMLGDLEK
-141 ETVSYSPNYD
+141 DTVSFSPNYD
-151 GSEFIPD
+151 GSEHIPD

-165 NLLVNGSSGIAVG
+165 NLLINGSSGIAVG

-190 VLNASV
+190 VITGCI
-196 NLINDPKL
+196 NLIENPKL
-204 SIDDLIKDIS
+204 SIDELIKDIP

-225 GKAGIYEA
+225 GRAGIYEA

-241 HIRSNTSIEEDE
+241 HIRSNTSIEED

-268 VNKAKMLEKIAELVK
+268 VNKARMLEKIAELVK
-283 EKKIEGI
+283 DKKIEGI

-329 SFGINFTVLVDG
+329 SFGINLTVLSKG
-341 QPKEVNLKEMLEAF
+341 QPKEVNLKEILEAF
-355 IKHRKDIIT
+355 IEHRKDVIV
-364 KRTKYD
+364 KRTKFD
-370 LKKAKDRGH
+370 LKKAKERGH
-379 IVEGLMVAIANID
+379 IVEGLMVSIANID
-392 EVITIIKKSKDPKLA
+392 EVIAIIKKSKDPKVA
-407 ADAIC
+407 AEALC
-412 KKVWK
+412 KKQWD
-417 AGPVEA
+417 AGPLHA

-429 KDACKP
+429 EDACKP
-435 KGLSNDLGINGKKYK
+435 KGLPKDVGIKGKKYK
-450 LSPDQAK
+450 LSPLQAK

-471 QDNLS
+471 QDNLN
-476 NEFSDIVA
+476 NEFNDIIT
-484 KIIDLQKILDD
+484 KILELQKILDD
-495 KETLKNLMIEE
+495 KATLQALIIDE
-506 LEEVK
+506 LNQIK
-511 TNFGDERRT
+511 ATFGDERKT

-535 PEEMRVLTVSR
+535 PEETRVLTVSR

-559 EQRRGGQGKAAAA
+559 EQRRGGQGKAAAS

-587 HMQILCF
+587 HVQILCF

-611 SRTSKGRPLV
+611 SRISKGRPLV
-621 NMLNLDDDESVSDI
+621 NMLNLDDDESVSEI
-635 LPVSEFSDDQF
+635 LPVDEFSDDKY

-657 KTNLSLFSKKY
+657 KTNLSLFAKKY
-668 KSGIKAINLDE
+668 KSGIKAINLD
-679 DDKLVGT
+679 DDDVLIGT
-686 AITSGDN
+686 AITSGED
-693 EILLASSSGKLIRFN
+693 EILLASSSGKLIRFS

-716 RTARGVRGIR
+716 RTARGVRGIK
-726 LKKDEKLISLM
+726 LKKGEKLISLM
-737 IADSEK
+737 LGDPSK
-743 TILCVSENGYGKKTA
+743 TILCVSENGFGKKTN

-780 NGSMVSAAL
+780 NGVMVSSTL
-789 VEDEDGIMLI
+789 VEDDDGIMLI

-810 SQVPTLSRN
+810 EQVPTLSRN
-819 TQGVKVITPK
+819 TQGVKIITPK
-829 EGEKLIECVTI
+829 DGEKLIECVTI
-840 PTRTKITKRTN
+840 PKEDDEDDH
-851 NAQMEFLRW
+851 Q
-860 ARCHI
+860 

>member
-1 MSDFAKEIISV
+1 MTDFAKQIIPV

-44 VHRRILYAMYDLKNS
+44 VHRRILFAMYDLKNS

-94 QDFSM
+94 QDFSL
-99 RYPIVEGQGNFG
+99 RYTLVEGQGNFG

-129 KITDQMYGDIEK
+129 KITDMMLGDLEK
-141 ETVSYSPNYD
+141 ETVSFSPNYD

-165 NLLVNGSSGIAVG
+165 NLLINGSSGIAVG
-178 MATNIPPHNLTE
+178 MATNIPPHNLIE
-190 VLNASV
+190 VITGCI
-196 NLINDPKL
+196 NLIENPDL
-204 SIDDLIKDIS
+204 SIDDLLRDIP

-225 GKAGIYEA
+225 GRAGIYEA

-241 HIRSNTSIEEDE
+241 HIRSNTSIEED
-253 KSGKQSLIIN
+253 KSGKQSLIID

-268 VNKAKMLEKIAELVK
+268 VNKARMLEKIAELVK
-283 EKKIEGI
+283 DKKIEGI

-311 DSVEVL
+311 ESVEVL

-329 SFGINFTVLVDG
+329 SFGINLTVLSKG
-341 QPKEVNLKEMLEAF
+341 QPKEVNLKEILEAF
-355 IKHRKDIIT
+355 IEHRKDVII

-370 LKKAKDRGH
+370 LRKAKDRGH
-379 IVEGLMVAIANID
+379 IVEGLMVSIANID
-392 EVITIIKKSKDPKLA
+392 EVISIIKKSKDPKVA
-407 ADAIC
+407 AEELC
-412 KKVWK
+412 KKQWD
-417 AGPVEA
+417 AGPLSA

-429 KDACKP
+429 EDACKP
-435 KGLSNDLGINGKKYK
+435 EDLPKDVGINGKKYK
-450 LSPDQAK
+450 LSALQAK

-471 QDNLS
+471 QDNLN
-476 NEFSDIVA
+476 NEFNDIIA
-484 KIIDLQKILDD
+484 KILELQNILDD
-495 KETLKNLMIEE
+495 KATLKALIINE
-506 LEEVK
+506 LNEIK
-511 TNFGDERRT
+511 NNFGDERKT

-535 PEEMRVLTVSR
+535 PEETRVLTVSR

-559 EQRRGGQGKAAAA
+559 EQRRGGQGKAAAS

-587 HMQILCF
+587 HVQILCF

-611 SRTSKGRPLV
+611 SRISKGRPLV
-621 NMLNLDDDESVSDI
+621 NMLNLDDDESVSEI
-635 LPVSEFSDDQF
+635 LPVEEFTEDKF
-646 IFMATRNGTTK
+646 IFMATKKGTTK
-657 KTNLSLFSKKY
+657 KTNLSLFAKKY
-668 KSGIKAINLDE
+668 KSGIKAINLD
-679 DDKLVGT
+679 DDDVLIGT
-686 AITSGDN
+686 AITSGND
-693 EILLASSSGKLIRFN
+693 EILLASSSGKLIRFS

-716 RTARGVRGIR
+716 RTARGVRGIT
-726 LKKDEKLISLM
+726 LKKGEKLISLM
-737 IADSEK
+737 VGDETK
-743 TILCVSENGYGKKTA
+743 TILCVSENGYGKKTN

-766 RGGQGVISMKTSER
+766 RGGQGVISMKTSDR
-780 NGSMVSAAL
+780 NGSMVSSTL
-789 VEDEDGIMLI
+789 VEDNDGIMLI

-810 SQVPTLSRN
+810 EQVPTLSRN
-819 TQGVKVITPK
+819 TQGVKIITPK

-840 PTRTKITKRTN
+840 PQEEEDVVEEQEK
-851 NAQMEFLRW
+851 
-860 ARCHI
+860 

>member
-1 MSDFAKEIISV
+1 MSDFAKEIINV
-12 NIEDELKQSYL
+12 NIQDELKQSYL

-44 VHRRILYAMYDLKNS
+44 VHRRILFAMHDLKNT

-82 DSAVYDAMVRMA
+82 DSAVYEAMVRMA

-99 RYPIVEGQGNFG
+99 RYMVVEGQGNFG
-111 SIDGDP
+111 SIDGDR

-129 KITDQMYGDIEK
+129 KITDHMLGDLEK
-141 ETVSYSPNYD
+141 DTVSFSPNYD

-158 VLPTKIP
+158 VLPTKVP
-165 NLLVNGSSGIAVG
+165 YLLINGSSGIAVG

-190 VLNASV
+190 VINGCLKLVDNPDSSIDE
-196 NLINDPKL
+196 LINE
-204 SIDDLIKDIS
+204 IS

-225 GKAGIYEA
+225 GRAGIYEA

-241 HIRSNTSIEEDE
+241 HIRSNTSIEED
-253 KSGKQSLIIN
+253 KNGKQSLIVN
-263 EIPFM
+263 EIPYM

-329 SFGINFTVLVDG
+329 SFGINLTVLVEG
-341 QPKEVNLKEMLEAF
+341 QPKEVNLKEILEAF

-364 KRTKYD
+364 KRTIFD
-370 LKKAKDRGH
+370 LKKAKERGH

-392 EVITIIKKSKDPKLA
+392 EVITIIKKSKDPKVA
-407 ADAIC
+407 AEALI
-412 KKVWK
+412 KKQWK

-435 KGLSNDLGINGKKYK
+435 LDIKAEYGLNGKKYK
-450 LSPDQAK
+450 LSPEQAK

-471 QDNLS
+471 QDNLNS
-476 NEFSDIVA
+476 EFSDIIE
-484 KIIDLQKILDD
+484 KILEFQKILDD
-495 KETLKNLMIEE
+495 KATLEALLVDELNEIKN
-506 LEEVK
+506 
-511 TNFGDERRT
+511 NFGDERRT

-535 PEEMRVLTVSR
+535 PEETRVLTISR

-587 HMQILCF
+587 HTQILCF

-635 LPVSEFSDDQF
+635 LPVGEFSEDEF
-646 IFMATRNGTTK
+646 VFMATRNGTTK

-668 KSGIKAINLDE
+668 KSGIKAINLD
-679 DDKLVGT
+679 DDDRLIGT
-686 AITSGDN
+686 AITTGN
-693 EILLASSSGKLIRFN
+693 QEILLASSAGKLIRF
-708 ESHVRPMG
+708 EEDQVRHMG
-716 RTARGVRGIR
+716 RTARGVRGMK
-726 LKKDEKLISLM
+726 LKKDEKIISLM
-737 IADSEK
+737 IADDTK
-743 TILCVSENGYGKKTA
+743 TVLCVSENGYGKKTN
-758 LDDFPSHN
+758 LDDFPAHN

-780 NGSMVSAAL
+780 NGLMVSSAL
-789 VEDEDGIMLI
+789 VDDDAGIMLI

-810 SQVPTLSRN
+810 SQIPTLSRN

-829 EGEKLIECVTI
+829 DGEKLIECVTI
-840 PTRTKITKRTN
+840 PDEDEDEDE
-851 NAQMEFLRW
+851 ASE
-860 ARCHI
+860 

>member
-1 MSDFAKEIISV
+1 MTDFAKQIIPV

-44 VHRRILYAMYDLKNS
+44 VHRRILFAMYDLKNS

-94 QDFSM
+94 QDFSL
-99 RYPIVEGQGNFG
+99 RYTLVEGQGNFG

-129 KITDQMYGDIEK
+129 KITDMMLGDLEK
-141 ETVSYSPNYD
+141 ETVSFSPNYD

-165 NLLVNGSSGIAVG
+165 NLLINGSSGIAVG
-178 MATNIPPHNLTE
+178 MATNIPPHNLIE
-190 VLNASV
+190 VITGCI
-196 NLINDPKL
+196 NLIENPDL
-204 SIDDLIKDIS
+204 SIDDLIRDIP

-225 GKAGIYEA
+225 GRAGIYEA

-241 HIRSNTSIEEDE
+241 HIRSNTSIEED
-253 KSGKQSLIIN
+253 KSGKQSLIID

-268 VNKAKMLEKIAELVK
+268 VNKARMLEKIAELVK
-283 EKKIEGI
+283 DKKIEGI

-311 DSVEVL
+311 ESVEVL

-329 SFGINFTVLVDG
+329 SFGINLTVLSKG
-341 QPKEVNLKEMLEAF
+341 QPKEVNLKEILEAF
-355 IKHRKDIIT
+355 IEHRKDVII

-370 LKKAKDRGH
+370 LRKAKDRGH
-379 IVEGLMVAIANID
+379 IVEGLMVSIANID
-392 EVITIIKKSKDPKLA
+392 EVISIIKKSKDPKVA
-407 ADAIC
+407 AEELC
-412 KKVWK
+412 KKQWD
-417 AGPVEA
+417 AGPLSA

-429 KDACKP
+429 EDACKP
-435 KGLSNDLGINGKKYK
+435 EDLPKDVGINGKKYK
-450 LSPDQAK
+450 LSALQAK

-471 QDNLS
+471 QDNLN
-476 NEFSDIVA
+476 NEFNDIIA
-484 KIIDLQKILDD
+484 KILELQNILDD
-495 KETLKNLMIEE
+495 KATLKALIINE
-506 LEEVK
+506 LNEIK
-511 TNFGDERRT
+511 NNFGDERKT

-535 PEEMRVLTVSR
+535 PEETRVLTVSR

-559 EQRRGGQGKAAAA
+559 EQRRGGQGKAAAS

-587 HMQILCF
+587 HVQILCF

-611 SRTSKGRPLV
+611 SRISKGRPLV
-621 NMLNLDDDESVSDI
+621 NMLNLDDDESVSEI
-635 LPVSEFSDDQF
+635 LPVEEFTEDKF
-646 IFMATRNGTTK
+646 IFMATKKGTTK
-657 KTNLSLFSKKY
+657 KTNLSLFAKKY
-668 KSGIKAINLDE
+668 KSGIKAINLD
-679 DDKLVGT
+679 DDDVLIGT
-686 AITSGDN
+686 AITSGND
-693 EILLASSSGKLIRFN
+693 EILLASSSGKLIRFS

-716 RTARGVRGIR
+716 RTARGVRGIT
-726 LKKDEKLISLM
+726 LKKGEKLISLM
-737 IADSEK
+737 VGDETK
-743 TILCVSENGYGKKTA
+743 TILCVSENGYGKKTN

-766 RGGQGVISMKTSER
+766 RGGQGVISMKTSDR
-780 NGSMVSAAL
+780 NGSMVSSTL
-789 VEDEDGIMLI
+789 VEDNDGIMLI

-810 SQVPTLSRN
+810 EQVPTLSRN
-819 TQGVKVITPK
+819 TQGVKIITPK

-840 PTRTKITKRTN
+840 PQEEESVVEEQEK
-851 NAQMEFLRW
+851 
-860 ARCHI
+860 

>member
-1 MSDFAKEIISV
+1 MSDFAKEIINV
-12 NIEDELKQSYL
+12 NIQDELKQSYL

-44 VHRRILYAMYDLKNS
+44 VHRRILFAMHDLKNT

-82 DSAVYDAMVRMA
+82 DSAVYEAMVRMA

-99 RYPIVEGQGNFG
+99 RYMVVEGQGNFG
-111 SIDGDP
+111 SIDGDR

-129 KITDQMYGDIEK
+129 KITDHMLGDLEK
-141 ETVSYSPNYD
+141 DTVSFSPNYD

-158 VLPTKIP
+158 VLPTKVP
-165 NLLVNGSSGIAVG
+165 YLLINGSSGIAVG

-190 VLNASV
+190 VINGCLKLVDNPDSSIDE
-196 NLINDPKL
+196 LINE
-204 SIDDLIKDIS
+204 IS

-225 GKAGIYEA
+225 GRAGIYEA

-241 HIRSNTSIEEDE
+241 HIRSNTSIEED
-253 KSGKQSLIIN
+253 KNGKQSLIVN
-263 EIPFM
+263 EIPYM

-329 SFGINFTVLVDG
+329 SFGINLTVLVEG
-341 QPKEVNLKEMLEAF
+341 QPKEVNLKEILEAF

-364 KRTKYD
+364 KRTIFD
-370 LKKAKDRGH
+370 LKKAKERGH

-392 EVITIIKKSKDPKLA
+392 EVITIIKKSKDPKVA
-407 ADAIC
+407 AEALI
-412 KKVWK
+412 KKQWK

-435 KGLSNDLGINGKKYK
+435 LDIKAEYGLNGKKYK
-450 LSPDQAK
+450 LSPEQAK

-471 QDNLS
+471 QDNLNS
-476 NEFSDIVA
+476 EFSDIIE
-484 KIIDLQKILDD
+484 KILEFQKILDD
-495 KETLKNLMIEE
+495 KATLEALLVDELNEIKN
-506 LEEVK
+506 
-511 TNFGDERRT
+511 NFGDERRT

-535 PEEMRVLTVSR
+535 PEETRVLTISR

-587 HMQILCF
+587 HTQILCF

-635 LPVSEFSDDQF
+635 LPVGEFSEDEF
-646 IFMATRNGTTK
+646 VFMATRNGTTK

-668 KSGIKAINLDE
+668 KSGIKAINLD
-679 DDKLVGT
+679 DDDRLIGT
-686 AITSGDN
+686 AITTGN
-693 EILLASSSGKLIRFN
+693 QEILLASSAGKLIRFA
-708 ESHVRPMG
+708 EDQVRHMG
-716 RTARGVRGIR
+716 RTARGVRGMK
-726 LKKDEKLISLM
+726 LKKDEKIISLM
-737 IADSEK
+737 IADDTK
-743 TILCVSENGYGKKTA
+743 TVLCVSENGYGKKTN
-758 LDDFPSHN
+758 LDDFPAHN

-780 NGSMVSAAL
+780 NGLMVSSAL
-789 VEDEDGIMLI
+789 VDDDAGIMLI

-810 SQVPTLSRN
+810 SQIPTLSRN

-840 PTRTKITKRTN
+840 PDEDEN
-851 NAQMEFLRW
+851 EVEEEASE
-860 ARCHI
+860 